1 MTEGALPMR
10 VLPILAALL
19 PGGAA
24 TAAHAADPP
33 AWVVNSRQAAAQLG
47 SQLAAELAG
56 ALETSPV
63 AAISVCRERAPVI
76 AAELAKSTGA
86 NVGRTALKLR
96 SPDNAPLAW
105 QRQVLESFTVQ
116 VAAGTSPA
124 SLEFT
129 ETVASGDLLERRWMK
144 PIMTAP
150 LCLACHGQTLDP
162 GVAEALAR
170 EYPRD
175 EARGFSAGELRG
187 AFYVIWHEPVAR

>member
-1 MTEGALPMR
+1 LRMR
-10 VLPILAALL
+10 GLPILATLL
-19 PGGAA
+19 LGAAA
-24 TAAHAADPP
+24 TAVHAADPP
-33 AWVVNSRQAAAQLG
+33 AWVVDSRQAAAQLG

-63 AAISVCRERAPVI
+63 AAISVCRERAPVT

-86 NVGRTALKLR
+86 SVGRTALILR
-96 SPDNAPLAW
+96 NPGNAPLAW
-105 QRQVLESFTVQ
+105 QRQVLESFTTQ
-116 VAAGTSPA
+116 IAAGTSPA

-129 ETVASGDLLERRWMK
+129 ETVESGDMLERRWMK

-150 LCLACHGQTLDP
+150 LCLACHGQTLAP
-162 GVAEALAR
+162 GVAEALAT

-187 AFYVIWHEPVAR
+187 AFYVIWQEPVAR